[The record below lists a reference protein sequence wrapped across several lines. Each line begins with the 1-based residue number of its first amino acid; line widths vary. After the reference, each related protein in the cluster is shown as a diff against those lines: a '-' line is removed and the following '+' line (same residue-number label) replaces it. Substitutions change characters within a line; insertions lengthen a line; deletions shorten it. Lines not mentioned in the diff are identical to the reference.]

1 MQAKKNDFQHSNI
14 MIYNDIVI
22 LVPVKGVIN
31 MWWIPILVLLVLAV
45 WAVSVYNGLVRA
57 RNQVKNGWAQIDV
70 QLKRRF
76 DLIPNLVETVKGY
89 AKHEQETLEKVIQ
102 ARNEAMGAKTV
113 EDIAAKEGELR
124 QTLRSLFALS
134 ESYPDLK
141 ANQNFLKL
149 QDELTGTE
157 NKVSYARQFYND
169 TVYRY
174 NTRIQ
179 TFPTNILAGMF
190 GFGQESLF
198 EVNDPVEREAPQVK
212 F

>member
-1 MQAKKNDFQHSNI
+1 M
-14 MIYNDIVI
+14 
-22 LVPVKGVIN
+22 
-31 MWWIPILVLLVLAV
+31 
-45 WAVSVYNGLVRA
+45 
-57 RNQVKNGWAQIDV
+57 VKNGWAQIDV

-89 AKHEQETLEKVIQ
+89 AKHEQETLERVIQ
-102 ARNEAMGAKTV
+102 ARNAAMGATSV
-113 EDIAAKEGELR
+113 EDMAVKEGELR

-141 ANQNFLKL
+141 ANENFMKL

-157 NKVSYARQFYND
+157 NKISYSRQFYND

-179 TFPTNILAGMF
+179 IFPTNLLAKIFNF
-190 GFGQESLF
+190 GPEPLF
-198 EVNDPVEREAPQVK
+198 EVNDPVERETPSASFSSSVEL
-212 F
+212 